1 MIVVEQEDGTFKSS
15 PFHVRFGKLGVM
27 KAREKI
33 VSDDM
38 VRNTQYDSDIL
49 QVDLEIN
56 GEPVEMQMKLDDSG
70 VAFFVEDVEKDEDY
84 NTFKTEK
91 TISDVEEMKIDDNV
105 LWDDI
110 SLLEEMSAH
119 KLERDDDMTD
129 LVKNT
134 TKEKRRK
141 MRKPRLSMGEILSRR
156 SLTEAFL
163 NIDKLPDDM
172 FDMDDITAQNQ
183 DYEDD
188 DSMSPCLNYLM
199 P

>member
-1 MIVVEQEDGTFKSS
+1 MVITLLRQNIFQDFYSQINGASLSGAIDVIVVEQEDGTLKSS

-38 VRNTQYDSDIL
+38 ARNTQYDSDIL

-70 VAFFVEDVEKDEDY
+70 VAFFVEDVEKDEDC
-84 NTFKTEK
+84 NTFESQK
-91 TISDVEEMKIDDNV
+91 TISDDEEMKIDENI

-110 SLLEEMSAH
+110 SLLEKLSAH
-119 KLERDDDMTD
+119 KLERNDNVKD
-129 LVKNT
+129 LVK
-134 TKEKRRK
+134 KK

-163 NIDKLPDDM
+163 NI
-172 FDMDDITAQNQ
+172 
-183 DYEDD
+183 
-188 DSMSPCLNYLM
+188 
-199 P
+199 